1 MEIWLWYVRIVG
13 NWELF
18 HKWNLGLFYVYIGPP
33 GEEGLKILIL
43 RLSAQLWQII
53 PLCLRWGYAH
63 IDKFFSN
70 QLIHSSLG
78 SLLREFINHDKSKR
92 IQLDIVDS
100 YGDTSE
106 PVVTVFTSNSP
117 VILLLKKNNNNTVC
131 MYSLC
136 VHLPSVNGFKGEM
149 FCLNRF
155 SGECFWQQTAGSAL
169 ALGAFFTT
177 KNECWKLWS
186 GPRFSLIS
194 RHLLKYT

>member
-117 VILLLKKNNNNTVC
+117 VILLLKKTTTTPFACTVC
-131 MYSLC
+131 ACTCHLWMVLKVKCSVWTDFLANAFDSRRQAALSPLEPSLPLRTNAESSGL
-136 VHLPSVNGFKGEM
+136 VPDFPSSPDT
-149 FCLNRF
+149 C
-155 SGECFWQQTAGSAL
+155 
-169 ALGAFFTT
+169 
-177 KNECWKLWS
+177 
-186 GPRFSLIS
+186 
-194 RHLLKYT
+194 

>member
-1 MEIWLWYVRIVG
+1 
-13 NWELF
+13 
-18 HKWNLGLFYVYIGPP
+18 
-33 GEEGLKILIL
+33 
-43 RLSAQLWQII
+43 
-53 PLCLRWGYAH
+53 
-63 IDKFFSN
+63 
-70 QLIHSSLG
+70 
-78 SLLREFINHDKSKR
+78 
-92 IQLDIVDS
+92 
-100 YGDTSE
+100 
-106 PVVTVFTSNSP
+106 
-117 VILLLKKNNNNTVC
+117 

-194 RHLLKYT
+194 RRLLKLEPNRKLETTKVFIGVYRPALLTMSQIIGNDIKARGRHIDPSLRFWVIIVAMTQTSQLHTVKWMILTLLLHDLYSNYSQLIWILNTMARTPGVLHCINWKKETWRRKTFFSFWWSCPHSLERLKSSIVNHSC